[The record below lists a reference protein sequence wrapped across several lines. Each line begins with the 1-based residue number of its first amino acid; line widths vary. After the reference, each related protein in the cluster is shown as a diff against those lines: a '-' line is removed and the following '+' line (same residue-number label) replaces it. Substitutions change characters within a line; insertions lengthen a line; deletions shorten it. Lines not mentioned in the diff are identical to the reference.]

1 MKSEA
6 ISFTPDATTKTYY
19 FDDDT
24 IVPKSAIFMVMKD
37 GTNVN
42 IGTGFASPG
51 KNFGGAVSD
60 NATKNSDWMGN
71 ACMIAKD
78 GSTVKVQGVID
89 ATGFNTAGELH
100 FTFSAYDSTYKIF
113 GMVFG
118 E

>member
-6 ISFTPDATTKTYY
+6 ISFTPDAATKTYY

-42 IGTGFASPG
+42 IGTGLASPG

-60 NATKNSDWMGN
+60 NASKNSDWMN
-71 ACMIAKD
+71 TDCMIAKD
-78 GSTVKVQGVID
+78 GSTIKVQGKIS
-89 ATGFNTAGELH
+89 ATGFDTAGELH
-100 FTFSAYDSTYKIF
+100 FTFSTYDSTYKVL